1 MRIMANSLPLPPSGP
16 PSIRPLAWPVLL
28 VEVQHGAQPAE
39 ELGVHPFPLGLPL
52 EELVVHDVVPV
63 QHLQVLCK
71 PRRAFELIHMEER
84 VRGSHCHIILR
95 TWTHYDGQDVVVK
108 PVGEE
113 LLSDVILAVGVLK
126 GQVELVVVFQ
136 HSKAVV
142 LPLMAG
148 QVATLAIDIHL
159 ESLINIQLE
168 RYMVTWIY
176 LASLFA

>member
-1 MRIMANSLPLPPSGP
+1 MANSLPLPPSGP
-16 PSIRPLAWPVLL
+16 ASLGPLAWPVLL

-52 EELVVHDVVPV
+52 EKLVVHDVVPV

-108 PVGEE
+108 SVGEE
-113 LLSDVILAVGVLK
+113 LLGDVILAVGVLK
-126 GQVELVVVFQ
+126 GQVELVVVF
-136 HSKAVV
+136 
-142 LPLMAG
+142 
-148 QVATLAIDIHL
+148 
-159 ESLINIQLE
+159 
-168 RYMVTWIY
+168 
-176 LASLFA
+176 